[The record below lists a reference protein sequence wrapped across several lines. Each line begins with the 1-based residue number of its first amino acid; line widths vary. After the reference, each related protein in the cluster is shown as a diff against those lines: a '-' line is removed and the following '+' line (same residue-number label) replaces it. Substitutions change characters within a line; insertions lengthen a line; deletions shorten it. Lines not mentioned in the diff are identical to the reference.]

1 MNVYSSV
8 RIVAL
13 VIALFMVGCVGPKG
27 DQGVIGP
34 SGTAGQ
40 NGIDGKDSIF
50 VMYPG
55 TLSGNFVVQDTN
67 LTKFNFFNLY
77 MYFNGVNYS
86 YNISTVGV
94 SWDSAIQSLTIE
106 QISGY
111 TIFTPTISNVPPG
124 TYTITL
130 FANSGKGASLD
141 TIYFRHSKL
150 MTVTIGS
157 GMHGDFGNLEIPGDF
172 Q

>member
-1 MNVYSSV
+1 MYSHPSI
-8 RIVAL
+8 RIL
-13 VIALFMVGCVGPKG
+13 TFVIALFVMGCVGPKG
-27 DQGVIGP
+27 DQGVVGP

-55 TLSGNFVVQDTN
+55 TLSGNFVVQDSN
-67 LTKFNFFNLY
+67 LVKFNFFNLY
-77 MYFNGVNYS
+77 MYFNSVNYS

-94 SWDSAIQSLTIE
+94 SQNSAIQSLAVE

-111 TIFTPTISNVPPG
+111 TIITPTISNVPPG
-124 TYTITL
+124 TYTITF
-130 FANSGKGASLD
+130 FANSGQGASLD
-141 TIYFRHSKL
+141 TMYFRHSKSII
-150 MTVTIGS
+150 VTIGS
-157 GMHGDFGNLEIPGDF
+157 GMHGDFGNLEIPEDF